1 MAGNVIV
8 TKTTNIIDFQTDN
21 NSYSKA
27 KKKIQS
33 LKKEWQKVGSG
44 YDKAKSKARPKG
56 DAAEALIIRQQA
68 KAKAKAIKDEAAA
81 EKALARERIRAER
94 KVQQI
99 RAKSIRF
106 NTAASSYNLTGKQR
120 SAGLQ
125 EFGNLTRQF
134 HAGKIAVGEYNAA
147 VSALQ
152 ANMRKPGRVG
162 MKGQTLPVT
171 AKVTKLDTSL
181 IQSAGGAITIAAT
194 VAVGKSVMNA
204 GQDLQSME
212 SGLTAV
218 TGSSEAAAKE
228 MQYLRDQ
235 SNRLG
240 LDLIETGKDYTKF
253 LAAVGNKATQAQTRT
268 IFEGVSE
275 YGTVLGATADDQSRA
290 LRALN
295 QMYSKGTVQSE
306 ELKGQLGDA
315 LPNAVGVFVKALQ
328 KVQNNANLTEQDL
341 FKLMADG
348 KLMAKDILPAVG
360 EEFKALARNG
370 GALDKAI
377 KSNRASYQRL
387 KTAIQSS
394 MGAFFEGG
402 YGDSLT
408 NTFDTLTEV
417 LNDNSDTFKTWGHIA
432 GQVIDGASEAFYVL
446 YDTVLFAFR
455 SIRAI
460 MKKMGV
466 PTEALSKWAD
476 IGAYSMGVL
485 LFAGS
490 VWKLGGAIRWI
501 IGFLNPLTKLLG
513 VMQGIS
519 ALGGAGVGGADAVGT
534 AVKKGPKGKP
544 TPTPTGL
551 IAKNASKLI
560 KGFGI
565 LGTGYM
571 GYELAGSQFGDQSD
585 NVNEARAE
593 NRRPW
598 GFLENAARSSG
609 LYDLSNSMYPP
620 PALVPATPNPTF
632 NVPGGDAL
640 MNQFR
645 VPGSSVLKLDQDT
658 IKVDVNVKVDDGKIT
673 DLVAAEI
680 ADQSAKQINMMIAG
694 AL

>member
-8 TKTTNIIDFQTDN
+8 TTTSNRVIFDVDQG
-21 NSYSKA
+21 SYAAA

-33 LKKEWQKVGSG
+33 LKKEWEKVGSG
-44 YDKAKSKARPKG
+44 YDKAKSKSRPKG

-106 NTAASSYNLTGKQR
+106 NTAASSYNLSGKQR
-120 SAGLQ
+120 AESLSQ
-125 EFGNLTRQF
+125 FGNLTRQF
-134 HAGKIAVGEYNAA
+134 HAGKLAVGEYNAA

-152 ANMRKPGRVG
+152 ANMRKTGRVG
-162 MKGQTLPVT
+162 MRGQSLPVT

-181 IQSAGGAITIAAT
+181 IESAGGAITIAAT
-194 VAVGKSVMNA
+194 VAVGGSIMNA
-204 GQDLQSME
+204 GQELQSME

-218 TGSSEAAAKE
+218 TGSSAAAAKE

-240 LDLIETGKDYTKF
+240 LDLIQTGKDFTSFY
-253 LAAVGNKATQAQTRT
+253 AAAKSSMSNSQIKNL
-268 IFEGVSE
+268 FEASTE
-275 YGTVLGATADDQSRA
+275 YGTVLGATAESQSLA
-290 LRALN
+290 LKAFN
-295 QMYSKGTVQSE
+295 QMASKGQIYSE
-306 ELKGQLGDA
+306 ELKGQLA
-315 LPNAVGVFVKALQ
+315 ESLPGAVDIFVKSLQ
-328 KVQNNANLTEQDL
+328 KTQNNANLTTQDL
-341 FKLMADG
+341 FKLMEGG
-348 KLMAKDILPAVG
+348 KLMSKDILPAVAD
-360 EEFKALARNG
+360 EMKLLARQG

-394 MGAFFEGG
+394 MGQFFEGG

-417 LNDNSDTFKTWGHIA
+417 LNDNSDSFRTWGHIA
-432 GQVIDGASEAFYVL
+432 GQVIDGATEAFDVL
-446 YDTVLFAFR
+446 YNGVVFTFR
-455 SIRAI
+455 SIQAI
-460 MKKMGV
+460 LKKLGV

-490 VWKLGGAIRWI
+490 VWRLGSALKWV

-519 ALGGAGVGGADAVGT
+519 ALGGADAVGT

-544 TPTPTGL
+544 TPTPTGFL
-551 IAKNASKLI
+551 AKGASKLI
-560 KGFGI
+560 RGFGI

-585 NVNEARAE
+585 NVNAARAE

-632 NVPGGDAL
+632 NVPGGDAF
-640 MNQFR
+640 MDQFR
-645 VPGSSVLKLDQDT
+645 VPGSSVLKLDHDT

-680 ADQSAKQINMMIAG
+680 ADQSAKQINMMVSG

>member
-8 TKTTNIIDFQTDN
+8 TTTSNRVIFDVDQG
-21 NSYSKA
+21 SYAAA

-33 LKKEWQKVGSG
+33 LKKEWEKVGNG
-44 YDKAKSKARPKG
+44 YGKAKGKARPKG

-68 KAKAKAIKDEAAA
+68 KAKAKALKDEAAA
-81 EKALARERIRAER
+81 EKAAARERIRAER

-106 NTAASSYNLTGKQR
+106 NTAASSYNLSGKQR
-120 SAGLQ
+120 TDSLQ
-125 EFGNLTRQF
+125 QFGNLTRQF

-152 ANMRKPGRVG
+152 ANMRKQGRIG

-204 GQDLQSME
+204 GQGLQSME

-290 LRALN
+290 LKALN

-394 MGAFFEGG
+394 MGQFFSGG

-408 NTFDTLTEV
+408 NTFDTLTGV

-432 GQVIDGASEAFYVL
+432 GQIIDGATEAFDVL
-446 YDTVLFAFR
+446 YNSIVFTFR
-455 SIRAI
+455 SIQAI
-460 MKKMGV
+460 LKKLGV

-519 ALGGAGVGGADAVGT
+519 ALGGADAVGT
-534 AVKKGPKGKP
+534 AVKKGPNGKP
-544 TPTPTGL
+544 TPTPTGFL
-551 IAKNASKLI
+551 AKNASKLI

>member
-33 LKKEWQKVGSG
+33 LKKEWEKVGGG

-68 KAKAKAIKDEAAA
+68 KAKAKTIKDEAAA
-81 EKALARERIRAER
+81 EKALARERIRAEK

-152 ANMRKPGRVG
+152 ANMRKQGRVG

-171 AKVTKLDTSL
+171 AKVTRLDTSL
-181 IQSAGGAITIAAT
+181 IESAGGAITIAAT

-204 GQDLQSME
+204 GQDLQSLE
-212 SGLTAV
+212 SGLSAV

-240 LDLIETGKDYTKF
+240 LDLIQTGKDFTSFY
-253 LAAVGNKATQAQTRT
+253 AAAKSSMTNSQIKNL
-268 IFEGVSE
+268 FEGATE
-275 YGTVLGATADDQSRA
+275 YGTVLGATAESQSLA
-290 LRALN
+290 LKAFN
-295 QMYSKGTVQSE
+295 QMASKGQIYSE
-306 ELKGQLGDA
+306 ELKGQLA
-315 LPNAVGVFVKALQ
+315 ESLPGAVDIFVKALQ
-328 KVQNNANLTEQDL
+328 KTQNNANLTTQDL
-341 FKLMADG
+341 FKLMEGG
-348 KLMAKDILPAVG
+348 KLMSKDILPAVAD
-360 EEFKALARNG
+360 EMKLLARQG

-377 KSNRASYQRL
+377 KSNRASFQRL

-394 MGAFFEGG
+394 MGQFFEGG
-402 YGDSLT
+402 YGNSLT

-417 LNDNSDTFKTWGHIA
+417 LNDNSDSFKTWGHIA
-432 GQVIDGASEAFYVL
+432 GQVIDGATEAFDVL
-446 YDTVLFAFR
+446 YNSIVFTFR
-455 SIRAI
+455 SIQAI
-460 MKKMGV
+460 LKKLGV

-490 VWKLGGAIRWI
+490 VWKLGSAIKWV

-519 ALGGAGVGGADAVGT
+519 ALGGADAVGT
-534 AVKKGPKGKP
+534 AVKKGPRGKP
-544 TPTPTGL
+544 TPTPTGF

-571 GYELAGSQFGDQSD
+571 GYELAGSQFGAQSD
-585 NVNEARAE
+585 NVNAARAE

-620 PALVPATPNPTF
+620 PALVPATPTPTF
-632 NVPGGDAL
+632 NMPGGDAL

>member
-8 TKTTNIIDFQTDN
+8 TTTSNRVIFDVDQG
-21 NSYSKA
+21 SYAAA

-33 LKKEWQKVGSG
+33 LKKEWEKVGNG
-44 YDKAKSKARPKG
+44 YGKAKSKSRPKG

-68 KAKAKAIKDEAAA
+68 KAKALKDEAAA

-106 NTAASSYNLTGKQR
+106 NTAASSYNLSGKQR
-120 SAGLQ
+120 TESLSQ
-125 EFGNLTRQF
+125 FGNLTRQF

-152 ANMRKPGRVG
+152 ANMRKQGRVG

-171 AKVTKLDTSL
+171 AKITKLDTSL
-181 IQSAGGAITIAAT
+181 IESAGGAITIAAT

-204 GQDLQSME
+204 GQGLQSME

-240 LDLIETGKDYTKF
+240 LDLIQTGKDFTSFY
-253 LAAVGNKATQAQTRT
+253 AAAKSSMTNSQIKNL
-268 IFEGVSE
+268 FEASTE
-275 YGTVLGATADDQSRA
+275 YGTVLGATAESQSLA
-290 LRALN
+290 LKAFN
-295 QMYSKGTVQSE
+295 QMASKGQIYSE
-306 ELKGQLGDA
+306 ELKGQLA
-315 LPNAVGVFVKALQ
+315 ESLPGAVDIFVKALQ
-328 KVQNNANLTEQDL
+328 KTQNNANLTTQDL
-341 FKLMADG
+341 FKLMEGG
-348 KLMAKDILPAVG
+348 KLMSKDILPAVAD
-360 EEFKALARNG
+360 EMKLLARQG

-377 KSNRASYQRL
+377 KSNRASFQRL

-394 MGAFFEGG
+394 MGQFFEGG
-402 YGDSLT
+402 YGNSLT

-417 LNDNSDTFKTWGHIA
+417 LNDNSSTFESWGHIA
-432 GQVIDGASEAFYVL
+432 GQVIDGATEAFDVL
-446 YDTVLFAFR
+446 YNSIVFTFR
-455 SIRAI
+455 SIQAI
-460 MKKMGV
+460 LKKLGV
-466 PTEALSKWAD
+466 PAEALSKWAD

-490 VWKLGGAIRWI
+490 IWKLGGAIKWI

-519 ALGGAGVGGADAVGT
+519 ALGGADAVGT
-534 AVKKGPKGKP
+534 VAKKGPKGKP
-544 TPTPTGL
+544 TPTPTGFL
-551 IAKNASKLI
+551 AKNASKLI

-571 GYELAGSQFGDQSD
+571 GYELAGSQFGDQAD
-585 NVNEARAE
+585 NVNAARAE

-598 GFLENAARSSG
+598 GFLEGAARSSG

-620 PALVPATPNPTF
+620 PALVPATPTPTF
-632 NVPGGDAL
+632 NMPGGDAF